1 MPAAAASKP
10 AHRGRASAPKRPL
23 RPVAAPRRVS
33 GPSRGGARASQR
45 STYVGRP
52 AGVLSAFGELLRHP
66 LLERL
71 VRGRWSIALIAFALI
86 GIVTLQLGLLQL
98 NAGIGRSLVRER
110 ALERQNA
117 SLSIENSALA
127 SGERVQQLAAR
138 LGMAPSSPSALRF
151 LRASYGT
158 GVSAKAAVALRTPV
172 HSAEGEAAGSGAAA
186 SEAATQSS
194 ASEASAQTPS
204 SEASAQSSS
213 TEAGTQAPSSEAGT
227 QAPSAEAGASSEGEA
242 APAQAAESVPSGSG
256 EASSGG

>member
-1 MPAAAASKP
+1 
-10 AHRGRASAPKRPL
+10 
-23 RPVAAPRRVS
+23 
-33 GPSRGGARASQR
+33 
-45 STYVGRP
+45 
-52 AGVLSAFGELLRHP
+52 VLSAFGELLRHP

-138 LGMAPSSPSALRF
+138 LGMAPASPIALRF

-194 ASEASAQTPS
+194 ASEASAQTLS
-204 SEASAQSSS
+204 SEASAQTSS
-213 TEAGTQAPSSEAGT
+213 T
-227 QAPSAEAGASSEGEA
+227 PSAEAGASSEGEA
-242 APAQAAESVPSGSG
+242 APAQAAESAPSGSG

>member
-1 MPAAAASKP
+1 
-10 AHRGRASAPKRPL
+10 
-23 RPVAAPRRVS
+23 
-33 GPSRGGARASQR
+33 
-45 STYVGRP
+45 
-52 AGVLSAFGELLRHP
+52 VLSVVGELLRHP

-117 SLSIENSALA
+117 SLSIENSGLA

-138 LGMAPSSPSALRF
+138 LGMAPASPLALRF

-158 GVSAKAAVALRTPV
+158 GVSAKAALALRTPV
-172 HSAEGEAAGSGAAA
+172 HSAEGEAAGAAA

-204 SEASAQSSS
+204 SEASAQTS
-213 TEAGTQAPSSEAGT
+213 SSEASAQT
-227 QAPSAEAGASSEGEA
+227 SSTPSAEVGASSEGEA
-242 APAQAAESVPSGSG
+242 APAQAAESALSGSG

>member
-1 MPAAAASKP
+1 
-10 AHRGRASAPKRPL
+10 
-23 RPVAAPRRVS
+23 
-33 GPSRGGARASQR
+33 
-45 STYVGRP
+45 
-52 AGVLSAFGELLRHP
+52 VLSVVGELLRHP

-138 LGMAPSSPSALRF
+138 LGMTPASLSALRF

-158 GVSAKAAVALRTPV
+158 GVSAKAADALRTSV
-172 HSAEGEAAGSGAAA
+172 ASAEGEGTSSTEAPTQASSTEASTQTSS
-186 SEAATQSS
+186 SEAAT
-194 ASEASAQTPS
+194 
-204 SEASAQSSS
+204 
-213 TEAGTQAPSSEAGT
+213 
-227 QAPSAEAGASSEGEA
+227 SSEGEA
-242 APAQAAESVPSGSG
+242 APVQTAEATPSGSG

>member
-138 LGMAPSSPSALRF
+138 LGMTPASPSALRF

-172 HSAEGEAAGSGAAA
+172 HSAEGEAAGSGAAP

-194 ASEASAQTPS
+194 A

-213 TEAGTQAPSSEAGT
+213 TEAGTQAPSAEAGT
-227 QAPSAEAGASSEGEA
+227 NSEGEA
-242 APAQAAESVPSGSG
+242 APAQAAESAPSGGG

>member
-1 MPAAAASKP
+1 VP
-10 AHRGRASAPKRPL
+10 
-23 RPVAAPRRVS
+23 
-33 GPSRGGARASQR
+33 
-45 STYVGRP
+45 
-52 AGVLSAFGELLRHP
+52 SAFGELLRHP

-138 LGMAPSSPSALRF
+138 LGMAPASPIALRF

-194 ASEASAQTPS
+194 ASEASAQTLS
-204 SEASAQSSS
+204 SEASAQTSS
-213 TEAGTQAPSSEAGT
+213 T
-227 QAPSAEAGASSEGEA
+227 PSAEAGASSEGEA
-242 APAQAAESVPSGSG
+242 APAQAAESAPSGSG

>member
-1 MPAAAASKP
+1 
-10 AHRGRASAPKRPL
+10 
-23 RPVAAPRRVS
+23 
-33 GPSRGGARASQR
+33 
-45 STYVGRP
+45 
-52 AGVLSAFGELLRHP
+52 VLSAFGELLRHP

-138 LGMAPSSPSALRF
+138 LGMAPASPIALRF

-172 HSAEGEAAGSGAAA
+172 RSAEGEAAGSGVAA

-204 SEASAQSSS
+204 SEASAQTSS
-213 TEAGTQAPSSEAGT
+213 T
-227 QAPSAEAGASSEGEA
+227 PSAEAGASSEGEA
-242 APAQAAESVPSGSG
+242 APAQAAESAPSGSG

>member
-138 LGMAPSSPSALRF
+138 LGMAPASPSALRF

-194 ASEASAQTPS
+194 ASEASAQS
-204 SEASAQSSS
+204 SA
-213 TEAGTQAPSSEAGT
+213 TEAGTQAPSSETGT
-227 QAPSAEAGASSEGEA
+227 QAPSAEAGANSEGEA
-242 APAQAAESVPSGSG
+242 APAQAAESAPSGSG